1 MNILQSLG
9 INSTLW
15 IHVAC
20 FAVAYLS
27 LSNLLFKP
35 YAKALRE
42 REARTVGGEE
52 HAARMINEA
61 ADIGADYE
69 QKAKAI
75 SSTIRDEYDK
85 SRSEAMK
92 EYDAMVQKARAEA
105 AAALEISRSKIASEI
120 SKAKTSLSQEIPA
133 VTSAIASKMAGKEMS
148 L

>member
-1 MNILQSLG
+1 MNLLQSLG
-9 INSTLW
+9 INSSLW

-42 REARTVGGEE
+42 RELRTVGGEE
-52 HAARMINEA
+52 HAARLIAEA
-61 ADIGADYE
+61 AEIGGDYE

-75 SSTIRDEYDK
+75 SLGIKEEYDK

-92 EYDAMVQKARAEA
+92 DYDKLVAKSRSEA
-105 AAALEISRSKIASEI
+105 ATALESSRTKISSEI
-120 SKAKTSLSQEIPA
+120 SKAKTHLTQEIPA
-133 VTSAIASKMAGKEMS
+133 VTSAIASKMAGKEIS